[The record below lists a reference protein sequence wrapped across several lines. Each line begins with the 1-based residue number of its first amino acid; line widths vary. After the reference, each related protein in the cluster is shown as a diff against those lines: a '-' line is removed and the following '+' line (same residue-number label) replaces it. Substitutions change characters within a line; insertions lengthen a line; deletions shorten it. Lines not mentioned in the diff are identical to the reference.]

1 MKVRLGLWQEIDID
15 EMRNLLMLDPDIPEA
30 MSDEDILD
38 YLYARMSEDID
49 KMVRLSDVGSYIMHE
64 EI

>member
-30 MSDEDILD
+30 MTDEDILD

>member
-1 MKVRLGLWQEIDID
+1 MKIRLGLWQVIDID
-15 EMRNLLMLDPDIPEA
+15 EMRNLLMLDPDVPED
-30 MSDEDILD
+30 MSNEDIID

-49 KMVRLSDVGSYIMHE
+49 RMVRLEDVDSYIMHE

>member
-15 EMRNLLMLDPDIPEA
+15 EIRNLLMLDPDVPEN

-49 KMVRLSDVGSYIMHE
+49 KMVRLDDVSSYIMHE

>member
-1 MKVRLGLWQEIDID
+1 MKIRLGLWQVVDID
-15 EMRNLLMLDPDIPEA
+15 EMRNLLMLDPDVPEN

-49 KMVRLSDVGSYIMHE
+49 KMVRLDDVSSYIMHE

>member
-1 MKVRLGLWQEIDID
+1 MKVRLGLWQVIDIE
-15 EMRNLLMLDPDIPEA
+15 EMRNLLMLDPDVPEA
-30 MSDEDILD
+30 MTDEDILD

-49 KMVRLSDVGSYIMHE
+49 RMVRLDDVNSYIMHE

>member
-1 MKVRLGLWQEIDID
+1 MKVRLGLWQEIDIN
-15 EMRNLLMLDPDIPEA
+15 EIRNLLMLDPDVPEN

-49 KMVRLSDVGSYIMHE
+49 KMVRLDDVSSYIMHE

>member
-1 MKVRLGLWQEIDID
+1 MKVRLGLWQVIDID
-15 EMRNLLMLDPDIPEA
+15 EMRNLLMLDPDVPEN

-49 KMVRLSDVGSYIMHE
+49 KMVRLDDVSSYIMHE

>member
-1 MKVRLGLWQEIDID
+1 MKVRLGLWQVIDID

-30 MSDEDILD
+30 MTDEDILD

>member
-1 MKVRLGLWQEIDID
+1 MKIRLGLWQVVDID
-15 EMRNLLMLDPDIPEA
+15 EMRNLLMLDPDVPED
-30 MSDEDILD
+30 MSNEDIID

-49 KMVRLSDVGSYIMHE
+49 KMVRLEDVDSYIMHE

>member
-1 MKVRLGLWQEIDID
+1 MKIRLGLWQVVDID
-15 EMRNLLMLDPDIPEA
+15 EIRNLLMLDPDVPED
-30 MSDEDILD
+30 MSNEDIID

-49 KMVRLSDVGSYIMHE
+49 KMVRLEDVDSYIMHE

>member
-1 MKVRLGLWQEIDID
+1 MKVRLGLWQVIDID
-15 EMRNLLMLDPDIPEA
+15 EMRNLLMLDPDVPEN

-49 KMVRLSDVGSYIMHE
+49 RMVRLDDVSSYIMHE
-64 EI
+64 EM